1 MRRSW
6 WFLLVL
12 GLVVSSVGLIGCGGG
27 DDDDDP
33 APAAA
38 GADGED
44 GEDGEDGADGEDAT
58 NEVAEAAELDGT
70 WHGTRSNENG
80 SETFSMTLVQEGDA
94 VTGSYSDNSDFEGS
108 VSGSI
113 DGNDI
118 DLTLNI
124 TDAPAPHVVPL
135 VWSIN
140 GVVNDERTEMDATL
154 NTGGLGQI
162 VEATK

>member
-1 MRRSW
+1 MKRSW

-12 GLVVSSVGLIGCGGG
+12 GLVVSSVGLMGCGGD

-33 APAAA
+33 APAAGA
-38 GADGED
+38 DGADGED
-44 GEDGEDGADGEDAT
+44 GEDGEDGDDAT

-70 WHGTRSNENG
+70 WNGTRANENG
-80 SETFSMTLVQEGDA
+80 SASFTMTLVQEDDA
-94 VTGSYSDNSDFEGS
+94 VTGSYSDSSDFEGS

-124 TDAPAPHVVPL
+124 TGAPAPQVVPQ

-140 GVVNDERTEMDATL
+140 GVVNDDRTEMDATL
-154 NTGGLGQI
+154 NNGGLGQI
-162 VEATK
+162 VEATR